1 MIEQNQERVK
11 LIKNGSLEVLHKED
25 KTAEGTK
32 KSPTI
37 LFLTI
42 IFKCKASC

>member
-32 KSPTI
+32 KIPYHII
-37 LFLTI
+37 LDLNI
-42 IFKCKASC
+42 HVQG